1 MMDTI
6 GIIELNSIARGVEV
20 TDSLLKSAD
29 VKLLRANTICPGKY
43 IVIVKG
49 NVGAVKSAI
58 ETGLEV
64 GKENV
69 IESKVIARLSPMV
82 INAINATTEIKN
94 IKSLGVLEFFDVA
107 SALYA
112 ADAAIKAA
120 DIEIIEIR
128 MGYAI
133 GGKSFITLT
142 GDLSAVDSA
151 IEVGSRVGSENCM
164 LVNKVLIPSPSKELL
179 ESLL

>member
-1 MMDTI
+1 MDTI
-6 GIIELNSIARGVEV
+6 GIIELNSIARGMEV
-20 TDSLLKSAD
+20 TDNLLKSAE
-29 VKLLRANTICPGKY
+29 VSLLKASTVCPGKY
-43 IVIVKG
+43 IVIVNG
-49 NVGAVKSAI
+49 VVGAVKSAI
-58 ETGLEV
+58 ETGIER

-69 IESKVIARLSPMV
+69 VESRVISRLDTRV
-82 INAINATTEIKN
+82 ISAINAATEIQEL
-94 IKSLGVLEFFDVA
+94 KSLGVLEFFDVT

-120 DIEIIEIR
+120 DVELIEIR

-133 GGKSFITLT
+133 GGKSFVTLT

-151 IEVGSRVGSENCM
+151 VDVGSKVGEDNCM
-164 LVNKVLIPSPSKELL
+164 LVNKTVIPSPRKELL

>member
-1 MMDTI
+1 MDTI
-6 GIIELNSIARGVEV
+6 GIIELNSIARGMEV
-20 TDSLLKSAD
+20 TDSMLKAAD
-29 VKLLRANTICPGKY
+29 VKLLRASTICPGKY

-49 NVGAVKSAI
+49 VVGAVKSAVQI
-58 ETGLEV
+58 GVEK

-69 IESKVIARLSPMV
+69 VESRVIARLDPMV
-82 INAINATTEIKN
+82 ISAINAATEIKN
-94 IKSLGVLEFFDVA
+94 MKSLGVLEFFDVT

-120 DIEIIEIR
+120 DVEIIEIR

-133 GGKSFITLT
+133 GGKSFVTLT
-142 GDLSAVDSA
+142 GDLSAVDAA
-151 IEVGSRVGSENCM
+151 IEVGSKVGGDNCM
-164 LVNKVLIPSPSKELL
+164 LVNKAVIPSPSKELL

>member
-1 MMDTI
+1 MDTI
-6 GIIELNSIARGVEV
+6 GIIELNSIARGMEV
-20 TDSLLKSAD
+20 TDSLLKAAK
-29 VKLLRANTICPGKY
+29 VELLKANTICPGKY
-43 IVIVKG
+43 VVIVKG
-49 NVGAVKSAI
+49 VVGAVKSAI
-58 ETGLEV
+58 KTGIEI

-69 IESKVIARLSPMV
+69 VESKVIPRIDTRV
-82 INAINATTEIKN
+82 ISAINATSEVQN
-94 IKSLGVLEFFDVA
+94 MKSLGIIEFFDVT

-112 ADAAIKAA
+112 ADSAIKAA

-142 GDLSAVDSA
+142 GDLSSIKTAVR
-151 IEVGSRVGSENCM
+151 VGSRVGEENCM
-164 LVNKVLIPSPSKELL
+164 LVNKVVIASPSKELL